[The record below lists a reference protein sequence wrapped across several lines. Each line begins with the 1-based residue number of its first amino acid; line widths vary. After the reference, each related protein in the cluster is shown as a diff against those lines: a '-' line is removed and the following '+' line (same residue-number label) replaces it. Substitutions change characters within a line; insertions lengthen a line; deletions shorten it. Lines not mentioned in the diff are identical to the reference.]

1 MIVVDRLGNVI
12 TNGEKQ
18 NNLLEKLYG
27 TVTLVAGI

>member
-18 NNLLEKLYG
+18 NNLLEKEW
-27 TVTLVAGI
+27 IIRKMEK